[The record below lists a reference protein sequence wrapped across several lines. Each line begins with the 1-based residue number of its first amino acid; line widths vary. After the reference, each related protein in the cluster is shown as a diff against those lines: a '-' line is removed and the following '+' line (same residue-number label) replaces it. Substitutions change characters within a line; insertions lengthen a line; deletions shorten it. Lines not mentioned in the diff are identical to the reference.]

1 MKYMLLGRSGL
12 RVSELALG
20 TMRFGE
26 DWGWGVSK
34 QESWK
39 ILDTFPEAGG
49 NFVDTACNYTEGTS
63 EKYIGEFIAS
73 NRDYFVLATKF
84 TLRARGDK
92 QNDPNAGGNSR
103 KNIIDQWNPV

>member
-1 MKYMLLGRSGL
+1 MVCEFRSWLWGQSH
-12 RVSELALG
+12 SE
-20 TMRFGE
+20 
-26 DWGWGVSK
+26 
-34 QESWK
+34 K
-39 ILDTFPEAGG
+39 IGGG
-49 NFVDTACNYTEGTS
+49 NFVDTACNYNEGTS

-84 TLRARGDK
+84 TLRVRGDK